1 MVVWTIKTIK
11 VPLDYIMT
19 ESKKRNIA
27 LGQDSEYILLSFP
40 CEYKLLLILL
50 PDVN

>member
-1 MVVWTIKTIK
+1 MK
-11 VPLDYIMT
+11 VPSDYIIT
-19 ESKKRNIA
+19 ESKKMNVA

-40 CEYKLLLILL
+40 CDYKLLLILL